1 VLVLRPHPEL
11 EGTRYE
17 LLPGQAAPLVAM
29 LRHIVQQDPAVGLLV
44 IAANVEDISRSLQHD
59 GDAV

>member
-1 VLVLRPHPEL
+1 VRVLRPHPEL

-17 LLPGQAAPLVAM
+17 LLPGQAAALVAM

-44 IAANVEDISRSLQHD
+44 ITANVEDISRSLQDD